1 MTLMSE
7 KISVIVPVYKVEP
20 YLRKCVGSIL
30 AQTYQNLEIILVDDG
45 SPDNCG
51 AICDEYAKQDSRITV
66 IHKPN
71 SGLSDAR
78 NAGLDCATGEYITF
92 VDSDDWIDPQ
102 HVSALYTSLQEG
114 ADIAVSDIR
123 RVNSNHDLICTFCF
137 QQKDDIVYESVFGY
151 VWNKLYRRSVVENA
165 RFSINYIEDVIF
177 NLQIH
182 CTNKPRYAFTNSAS
196 YNYLLR
202 ENSLLTASVSTST
215 IIAFSLFS
223 ETLLGLLPNLYHS
236 EDEQKA
242 YYSFVAGN
250 QACNLLCQISSDRH
264 IPLSRKSSYMKSL
277 FASIPQEM
285 HVEKY
290 SNNAL
295 MKLLNISKKLS
306 CPIVFHFIYQFVL
319 RFKRGHRH
327 E

>member
-7 KISVIVPVYKVEP
+7 KISVIVPIYKVEP
-20 YLRKCVGSIL
+20 YLRKCVDSIL
-30 AQTYQNLEIILVDDG
+30 AQTYQNLEVILVDDG

-51 AICDEYAKQDSRITV
+51 AICEEYAEQDTRIKV
-66 IHKPN
+66 IHKQN
-71 SGLSDAR
+71 SGLSGAR
-78 NAGLDCATGEYITF
+78 NAGLDYASGEYITF
-92 VDSDDWIDPQ
+92 VDSDDWIDP
-102 HVSALYTSLQEG
+102 HHFSALYSSLQEG

-137 QQKDDIVYESVFGY
+137 QQKGDIVYESVFGY
-151 VWNKLYRRSVVENA
+151 VWNKLYRRSVVEHA

-182 CTNKPRYAFTNSAS
+182 CTNKPRYAFTKSAS

-202 ENSLLTASVSTST
+202 DNSLLTASVSTST

-223 ETLLGLLPNLYHS
+223 ESLLGLLPNLYHS

-250 QACNLLCQISSDRH
+250 QACNLLCQISSDRN
-264 IPLSRKSSYMKSL
+264 ISLSQKSSYMRSL
-277 FASIPQEM
+277 FDSIPQEM
-285 HVEKY
+285 HIERFSK
-290 SNNAL
+290 NAL
-295 MKLLNISKKLS
+295 IKLLNISKMFS
-306 CPIVFHFIYQFVL
+306 CPIIFHFVYQFVL
-319 RFKRGHRH
+319 RCKRGHRH